1 MKEEKQFVL
10 FFSKG
15 TRIDNTQLAAK
26 LSSKFE
32 MLGNALVIP
41 FDQRNPAQ
49 PLILFNQG
57 PIQLTVN
64 IADISFIYDAEK
76 HKEYFDT
83 IVEIIEYFED
93 LDYSFERFGYISTI
107 FHTKEEKEV
116 FLEKVFKDK
125 EMISS
130 EFQLS
135 WYNKELINSV
145 SVNVWEREMTD
156 LMNNVEL
163 VSVFDINTPIDEVYN
178 ITSDFV
184 KDFVKHC
191 DRYIENKDKKLK

>member
-107 FHTKEEKEV
+107 FHTKAEKEV